1 MRLNKLQKKEIKDF
15 KKKLIQDELQKQLLI
30 NKKTD
35 FGLLEELIQK
45 VNDNPNLKIKITIS
59 DGSVIEINTYKPQK
73 KSRDLIEEFSQI
85 DI

>member
-1 MRLNKLQKKEIKDF
+1 MRLSKLQKKEIKDF
-15 KKKLIQDELQKQLLI
+15 KKKLIQEEIQKQLLI

-59 DGSVIEINTYKPQK
+59 DGSVIEINTFKPQK